1 MVIVSE
7 EYLIRC
13 TRTLLK
19 MQWKPVRYVITV
31 KCFLRKQH
39 VCFGNRHK
47 TIKHLDNGLGYT
59 HWQEKKVW
67 EKVDELRWVH
77 NLCCGV
83 EYMLPFLLLPSI
95 FKLLMFTKQLD
106 HHLVQDVRSRMIFFA
121 VHPTPRECTCTPF
134 GLFGP
139 RTPFPCYVLFSFCN
153 TFLRRIIR
161 WASTMHGLSRI
172 QLEKS

>member
-106 HHLVQDVRSRMIFFA
+106 HHLVQDVRSRMIFLTYIIHTVNANVQNLACSIIEQTLLAMCYFLI
-121 VHPTPRECTCTPF
+121 VI
-134 GLFGP
+134 LF
-139 RTPFPCYVLFSFCN
+139 
-153 TFLRRIIR
+153 
-161 WASTMHGLSRI
+161 
-172 QLEKS
+172 